1 MNNIAIIFAYIFII
15 LLAIGFWVG
24 KSAIEASTYTR
35 LTGKPVTVIDAMFI
49 DLRVAD
55 GVK

>member
-1 MNNIAIIFAYIFII
+1 MNNIAIIFAYLFII
-15 LLAIGFWVG
+15 LLAITAWVG
-24 KSAIEASTYTR
+24 MSAIEAATYTR

>member
-1 MNNIAIIFAYIFII
+1 MTILAYICII
-15 LLAIGFWVG
+15 LLAITAWIGM
-24 KSAIEASTYTR
+24 SAIEASTYTR
-35 LTGKPVTVIDAMFI
+35 LTGKEVTVIDAMFI